1 MQYQAE
7 SLAQAL
13 RLAEAKAQ
21 ELVKSVPESLAP
33 QLESHSFLLLLD
45 VQKVL
50 RQAIALQQLA
60 ALPKVAP
67 LMEPPHL
74 SQVQKE
80 EISLGLP
87 EELLG
92 QMAELSRQGIA
103 RLAQKALE
111 EVEAMAEVLP
121 PRERELVEVPL
132 LEEE

>member
-21 ELVKSVPESLAP
+21 ELVRAVPESLAP
-33 QLESHSFLLLLD
+33 QLDSHAFLLLLD

-67 LMEPPHL
+67 LMEPPYL
-74 SQVQKE
+74 SQSERRRLEIQQQGLVAVEGLE
-80 EISLGLP
+80 EQVL
-87 EELLG
+87 
-92 QMAELSRQGIA
+92 A
-103 RLAQKALE
+103 LAQVE
-111 EVEAMAEVLP
+111 EQVEVLP
-121 PRERELVEVPL
+121 PQAEELVEVPL
-132 LEEE
+132 QGLE

>member
-1 MQYQAE
+1 MQFQAE

-21 ELVKSVPESLAP
+21 ELVRSVPESLAP
-33 QLESHSFLLLLD
+33 QLESHSYLLLLD

-60 ALPKVAP
+60 SLPKVAP

-74 SQVQKE
+74 SPQAKAQALVEGVQ
-80 EISLGLP
+80 
-87 EELLG
+87 
-92 QMAELSRQGIA
+92 
-103 RLAQKALE
+103 AQ
-111 EVEAMAEVLP
+111 AEVAIQMEQTVQDLK
-121 PRERELVEVPL
+121 EQAKEQTQQLRELVEVPL

>member
-21 ELVKSVPESLAP
+21 ELVRAVPESLAP
-33 QLESHSFLLLLD
+33 QLESHAFLLQLE

-50 RQAIALQQLA
+50 RQAVALQQLA

-74 SQVQKE
+74 SQSE
-80 EISLGLP
+80 RRRLEIQQQGLVAV
-87 EELLG
+87 EGLE
-92 QMAELSRQGIA
+92 QE
-103 RLAQKALE
+103 AL
-111 EVEAMAEVLP
+111 AMARELAEAEAQVEVLP
-121 PRERELVEVPL
+121 PQAGELVEVPL
-132 LEEE
+132 QGLE

>member
-74 SQVQKE
+74 SAQAKAQAKE
-80 EISLGLP
+80 WAPLAT
-87 EELLG
+87 
-92 QMAELSRQGIA
+92 AEDFA
-103 RLAQKALE
+103 REKDL
-111 EVEAMAEVLP
+111 LP
-121 PRERELVEVPL
+121 PRELVEVPL

>member
-21 ELVKSVPESLAP
+21 ELVRSVPESRAP
-33 QLESHSFLLLLD
+33 QLESHSYLLLLD

-67 LMEPPHL
+67 LMEEPHL
-74 SQVQKE
+74 LDSQKE
-80 EISLGLP
+80 ELSLGLP
-87 EELLG
+87 QELLG

-103 RLAQKALE
+103 RLAQQALE

-121 PRERELVEVPL
+121 PQAGELVEVPL
-132 LEEE
+132 QGLE